1 MSNKLEEIVME
12 QQKIIEDLR
21 RRVYELEKGLTLAQ
35 MEINDFKKL
44 PEYIQHKSEKML
56 NIVKMQH
63 YLNKKR

>member
-44 PEYIQHKSEKML
+44 PEYIQHKSEKDAEYSENAAL
-56 NIVKMQH
+56 FK
-63 YLNKKR
+63 